1 MLRSWACP
9 EHGWSGGVSARAAAC
24 RQAGAR
30 LGQAA
35 AAARAGARTRPA
47 CGTSGRERARMP
59 WLAGVVAGTLLR
71 RRSRRRRRTA
81 GASVCSG
88 DRAPLRMVDS
98 AAAADGPGRSGGVA
112 SGLKDINNTG
122 ESSAALWVGI
132 ERLLRPI
139 FRLVGGKRNLWP
151 PSRQSAP
158 LLALAWCLLCT
169 PLWFLLRERR
179 NRDVEVVEARR
190 REYAL
195 SSLENLIANER
206 VRLEEEEK
214 VKVEAKEKKVD
225 ADPEEGDSDDDTK
238 IPPPAEKL
246 FELLYDE
253 IEHRDITHIGVDK
266 NDERFTRGMEL
277 LRIHTAREIRE
288 AIDKTKQARD
298 LKADFSMLN
307 GAANLPK
314 DLHHFRDG
322 EKMQK
327 RTRFAKTQV
336 RRYMRA
342 GVSAS
347 DEFSKERIQELDAL
361 IKEATEYS
369 KVIGS
374 ENRRAMRLI
383 WGLLRPFYK
392 HILAGTFIKF
402 CGETMGIVW
411 WTNLMQLPYIANRPG
426 TFDEVMAFALK
437 QCTMSFVWWLFEN
450 PCHHVGDSLRDHAR
464 NHFTLYLRDSV
475 MNSILRQDREYFDFH
490 QAGVLQERL
499 NHDTYLVSEHL
510 IQQPAEFVIK
520 VLKVLVRLSVMYAM
534 SPKLFFISMSL
545 PVPMSILMSWIGVD
559 RVRKLDQK
567 ISKVNDLAAAG
578 TIDVLKEM
586 TTVRQFAMEAKEG
599 EKYGVTN
606 IFRRILEQR
615 LDTVKRLTWQSIDV
629 FFVGMHV
636 FVVYFGIQECL
647 RGLMMPATVFNFTVY
662 NWEISWEVRYILSDL
677 IPQMT
682 RMVEPLERLS
692 AVLGST
698 PRIEP
703 HPQKILEKPLLKPAK
718 FRGHIVFK
726 DCHFRYPTERQKP
739 VLCGIS
745 FEVKPGEKVAFVG
758 KTGCG
763 KSTSVNLLQR
773 LYEVDTGS
781 VTIDGEPIS
790 RYDVHHLRRNIGI
803 VSQDN
808 VLFSTSIKENIIYG
822 MGQGHLPMPTDEE
835 IWKICDKAN
844 ATEFI
849 KSFPNKLYTNFG

>member
-1 MLRSWACP
+1 MA
-9 EHGWSGGVSARAAAC
+9 
-24 RQAGAR
+24 
-30 LGQAA
+30 
-35 AAARAGARTRPA
+35 
-47 CGTSGRERARMP
+47 
-59 WLAGVVAGTLLR
+59 WLVGVVVTVLLR
-71 RRSRRRRRTA
+71 RHNSGVQPLQMVGAA
-81 GASVCSG
+81 G
-88 DRAPLRMVDS
+88 
-98 AAAADGPGRSGGVA
+98 GGVA
-112 SGLKDINNTG
+112 AGLKDINNTG
-122 ESSAALWVGI
+122 ESNAALWVAMG
-132 ERLLRPI
+132 RLLRPV
-139 FRLVGGKRNLWP
+139 FRLVGGKHKLWP

-158 LLALAWCLLCT
+158 LLTLVWCLLCT

-206 VRLEEEEK
+206 VRLEEVGKAEQKAEEK
-214 VKVEAKEKKVD
+214 KKQKQEAGDAVVEDE
-225 ADPEEGDSDDDTK
+225 PEESEDGDDDTK

-277 LRIHTAREIRE
+277 LRIHTSREIRE
-288 AIDKTKQARD
+288 AIDKTRQARE
-298 LKADFSMLN
+298 LKADFSMLS

-327 RTRFAKTQV
+327 RARFAKTQI

-347 DEFSKERIQELDAL
+347 GEFNKKRIQELDAL

-383 WGLLRPFYK
+383 WELLRPFYK
-392 HILAGTFIKF
+392 HIGTGTFIKF

-426 TFDEVMAFALK
+426 TFDEVMEFAFK
-437 QCTMSFVWWLFEN
+437 QCLMSFVWWMFEN

-464 NHFTLYLRDSV
+464 NHFTLHLRDSV

-499 NHDTYLVSEHL
+499 NHDTYLLSEHL

-520 VLKVLVRLSVMYAM
+520 VSKVVVRLTVMYAM

-567 ISKVNDLAAAG
+567 ISKVNDHAAAG

-647 RGLMMPATVFNFTVY
+647 RGQMMPATVFNFTV
-662 NWEISWEVRYILSDL
+662 RTILQCLVGASAHL
-677 IPQMT
+677 IIT
-682 RMVEPLERLS
+682 NLLS
-692 AVLGST
+692 V
-698 PRIEP
+698 PR
-703 HPQKILEKPLLKPAK
+703 
-718 FRGHIVFK
+718 
-726 DCHFRYPTERQKP
+726 CTT
-739 VLCGIS
+739 
-745 FEVKPGEKVAFVG
+745 G
-758 KTGCG
+758 KYRG
-763 KSTSVNLLQR
+763 KSA
-773 LYEVDTGS
+773 
-781 VTIDGEPIS
+781 I
-790 RYDVHHLRRNIGI
+790 
-803 VSQDN
+803 
-808 VLFSTSIKENIIYG
+808 FS
-822 MGQGHLPMPTDEE
+822 
-835 IWKICDKAN
+835 
-844 ATEFI
+844 AT
-849 KSFPNKLYTNFG
+849 

>member
-1 MLRSWACP
+1 
-9 EHGWSGGVSARAAAC
+9 
-24 RQAGAR
+24 
-30 LGQAA
+30 
-35 AAARAGARTRPA
+35 
-47 CGTSGRERARMP
+47 MP
-59 WLAGVVAGTLLR
+59 WLVGVVAALLR
-71 RRSRRRRRTA
+71 RRWPARTA
-81 GASVCSG
+81 P
-88 DRAPLRMVDS
+88 APLRMIGT
-98 AAAADGPGRSGGVA
+98 AGGGVA
-112 SGLKDINNTG
+112 AGMKDINNTG
-122 ESSAALWVGI
+122 ESSAALWVAI
-132 ERLLRPI
+132 ERVLHPL
-139 FRLVGGKRNLWP
+139 FRLVGGKHKVWP
-151 PSRQSAP
+151 PSRESAP
-158 LLALAWCLLCT
+158 VLALAWCLLCT

-179 NRDVEVVEARR
+179 NRDVEVVEGRR
-190 REYAL
+190 RDYAL

-206 VRLEEEEK
+206 VRLEEVEK
-214 VKVEAKEKKVD
+214 AEKEANETEQKETGNGD
-225 ADPEEGDSDDDTK
+225 ADAAADGDDDEKDSDGDDDKK

-277 LRIHTAREIRE
+277 LRIHTSREIRE
-288 AIDKTKQARD
+288 AIDKTRQARD
-298 LKADFSMLN
+298 LKADFSMLS

-327 RTRFAKTQV
+327 RARFAKTQV

-347 DEFSKERIQELDAL
+347 GEFSKERIKELDAL

-374 ENRRAMRLI
+374 ENRRALRLI
-383 WGLLRPFYK
+383 WNLLRPFAR
-392 HILAGTFIKF
+392 HILSGTFIKF

-426 TFDEVMAFALK
+426 TFDEVMAFAYK
-437 QCTMSFVWWLFEN
+437 QCLMSFVWWLFEN

-464 NHFTLYLRDSV
+464 NHFTLHLRDSV

-499 NHDTYLVSEHL
+499 NHDTYMVSEHL

-520 VLKVLVRLSVMYAM
+520 LLKVLVRLSVMYAM
-534 SPKLFFISMSL
+534 SPKLFFVSMSL
-545 PVPMSILMSWIGVD
+545 PVPMSIMMSWIGVD

-647 RGLMMPATVFNFTVY
+647 RGMMMPATVFNFTVY

-703 HPQKILEKPLLKPAK
+703 HPEKVLDQPLLKPAK

-739 VLCGIS
+739 VLRGIS

-773 LYEVDTGS
+773 LYDVDTGT

-808 VLFSTSIKENIIYG
+808 VLFSTSIKDNIIYG

-849 KSFPNKLYTNFG
+849 NSFPNKLYTNVGERGVKLSGTRHVVVGTCRGLSIVEKCVTHATLVAQGVRSSA